1 MSSITDLGTKMH
13 KQKKEK
19 KKKSY
24 FLKEKQRKVLSSALL
39 SALLF
44 TSPTSPL
51 IWAQIWTDK
60 DR

>member
-13 KQKKEK
+13 KQKKE

>member
-13 KQKKEK
+13 KQKKQTK
-19 KKKSY
+19 KKK
-24 FLKEKQRKVLSSALL
+24 KERKVLSSALL

-51 IWAQIWTDK
+51 IWAQTWTDK
-60 DR
+60 DH